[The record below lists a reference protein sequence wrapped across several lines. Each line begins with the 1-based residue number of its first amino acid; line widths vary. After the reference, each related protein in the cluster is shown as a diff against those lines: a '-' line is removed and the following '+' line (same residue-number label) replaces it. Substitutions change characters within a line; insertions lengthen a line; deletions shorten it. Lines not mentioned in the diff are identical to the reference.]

1 MGKFIIVYYYKA
13 GLYSGTHTVVADQ
26 FSNKNILNRAIGS
39 VKKILSPFS
48 LLCFFI
54 LFLSTS
60 YPAIAQKED
69 SLIIISSLKKLS
81 LEELSKIKVVTAS
94 KKEEPLVL
102 APNVMYIIDAAEI
115 KKYGYRKIEDLV
127 ARIPGFFSSW
137 RPLEPMLQVRGIAPN
152 ENNKITFMIN
162 GHRINNVNETTDQIW
177 PVTLD
182 NVERVEIIV
191 GPGSVL
197 YGSETLIATINL
209 ITKKINQTEFISS
222 YGTNNAITASVISGK
237 EIDETKN
244 ITVSGTF
251 TKNDGWQSADFY
263 RHSGEKIAQEGVD
276 SRQRT
281 LGVIRPGYFI
291 CMNARLD
298 NWFVQSVSVN
308 QAIPEYS
315 QDRPEFGVKATR
327 YNYTNSLV
335 IKNQKKYS
343 DIFSSNFK
351 ISTDNKRLLRT
362 IETNVAANNLDVSQI
377 LYSSDFDLNITKGK
391 NNLQVGLQGQFA
403 NNRHNYTM
411 NNYNPSGID
420 SIGEV
425 QSILE
430 NKDTYVLGAFI
441 SEEYNP
447 FKNLRIVAAI
457 RADRHS
463 VTHPEKIY
471 LSPRIA
477 VIYKPA
483 RTIIIKA
490 FVNKATKFP
499 NPWESQL
506 NQLWNKDKNPSATWA
521 NSPAYNPEQLL
532 TYETQLIFYSKKI
545 HLGLNG
551 YYQQLNDFIG
561 WSSSFTNIGD
571 FKGLGCE
578 LDFKYNIDKK
588 NKFWLNGSYQKA
600 TFKELFAG
608 DHGSIESNTGK
619 MNSVPQLI
627 LNSGLSIN
635 LGRNITLTT
644 SGRYFTG
651 QVVKNY
657 NIPEYLI
664 NGGKSEWDNYL
675 ATPEANYDWRTI
687 NNIFY
692 WDATILWDKI
702 AGKAFDLRLSSKN
715 ILNNRKRVGMQYANG
730 DFQPEG
736 RYIEASLFIR
746 FKK

>member
-1 MGKFIIVYYYKA
+1 MNFKIIHAPEA
-13 GLYSGTHTVVADQ
+13 GLYSLTVGSSEAITEV
-26 FSNKNILNRAIGS
+26 KNTPLKVTGIAKR
-39 VKKILSPFS
+39 VKFFVTTFLSLS
-48 LLCFFI
+48 S
-54 LFLSTS
+54 LFLQAQTDSVLKISTLG
-60 YPAIAQKED
+60 E
-69 SLIIISSLKKLS
+69 LS
-81 LEELSKIKVVTAS
+81 IEELINIKVVTAS
-94 KKEEPLVL
+94 KKEEPIEL
-102 APNVMYIIDAAEI
+102 APNVMYVINENEI
-115 KKYGYRKIEDLV
+115 KEYGYRKIEDLV

-162 GHRINNVNETTDQIW
+162 GHRINNVNETTNQIW
-177 PVTLD
+177 PITLD
-182 NVERVEIIV
+182 NIERVEIIV

-197 YGSETLIATINL
+197 YGSESLIATINL
-209 ITKKINQTEFISS
+209 ITKKTNQTEVISS

-237 EIDETKN
+237 EIDANKN

-251 TKNDGWQSADFY
+251 TKSDGWKSADFY
-263 RHSGEKIAQEGVD
+263 RHSGEKIANEGSD
-276 SRQRT
+276 TRQRN
-281 LGVIRPGYFI
+281 LGVIRPSYFI
-291 CMNARLD
+291 CMDAKLD
-298 NWFVQSVSVN
+298 NWFVQSISVN

-315 QDRPEFGVKATR
+315 QDRPELGVKATR

-335 IKNQKKYS
+335 IKNQKKFS
-343 DIFSSNFK
+343 DIFMTNLK
-351 ISTDNKRLLRT
+351 ISTDNKRLLRA
-362 IETNVAANNLDVSQI
+362 IETNVVANNLDVSQI
-377 LYSSDFDLNITKGK
+377 LYNSDFDLNITKGK
-391 NNLQVGLQGQFA
+391 SYLQMGIQGQFA

-411 NNYNPSGID
+411 NKYNPSDID
-420 SIGEV
+420 SIGDV

-430 NKDTYVLGAFI
+430 NKDTYVLGAYV
-441 SEEYNP
+441 SEEYTP
-447 FKNLRIVAAI
+447 FKKLKIVAAI

-463 VTHPEKIY
+463 ITHPEKFY
-471 LSPRIA
+471 FSPRIA
-477 VIYKPA
+477 VIFNPI
-483 RTIIIKA
+483 RSIIIKA

-506 NQLWNKDKNPSATWA
+506 NQLWNKDNNPAATWA

-532 TYETQLIFYSKKI
+532 TYETQFIYSTKKI
-545 HLGLNG
+545 HIGING
-551 YYQQLNDFIG
+551 YYQELKDFIG

-578 LDFKYNIDKK
+578 LDFKYHIDIKST
-588 NKFWLNGSYQKA
+588 FWLNGSYQNAK
-600 TFKELFAG
+600 FKELFEG

-635 LGRNITLTT
+635 LGRNITLST
-644 SGRYFTG
+644 SGRYFTR

-664 NGGKSEWDNYL
+664 NGGKSEWDKYL

-692 WDATILWDKI
+692 LDASILWQKI
-702 AGKAFDLRLSSKN
+702 GGKRFDLRFSSKN
-715 ILNNRKRVGMQYANG
+715 ILNNKKRVGIQYANG

-736 RYIEASLFIR
+736 RYLEVALFIR
-746 FKK
+746 FKR

>member
-1 MGKFIIVYYYKA
+1 MRIKITLA
-13 GLYSGTHTVVADQ
+13 
-26 FSNKNILNRAIGS
+26 IL
-39 VKKILSPFS
+39 LF
-48 LLCFFI
+48 
-54 LFLSTS
+54 FLSFCVH
-60 YPAIAQKED
+60 AQQD
-69 SLIIISSLKKLS
+69 SLVKISRLQELS
-81 LEELSKIKVVTAS
+81 LEELLNIKVITAS
-94 KKEEPLVL
+94 KKEEPIVL
-102 APNVMYIIDAAEI
+102 APNVMYVIDAAEI

-177 PVTLD
+177 PITLD

-209 ITKKINQTEFISS
+209 ITKKTNQTEMISS
-222 YGTNNAITASVISGK
+222 YGTNNAITATVISGK
-237 EIDETKN
+237 EIDATKN

-251 TKNDGWQSADFY
+251 TKNDGWQSDDFY
-263 RHSGEKIAQEGVD
+263 RHSGEKIAHEGVD
-276 SRQRT
+276 TRHRT
-281 LGVIRPGYFI
+281 LGVVRPSYFI
-291 CMNARLD
+291 CMDAKLD
-298 NWFVQSVSVN
+298 NWFVQSSSVN

-335 IKNQKKYS
+335 IRNEKKFN
-343 DIFSSNFK
+343 DVFSTNFK

-362 IETNVAANNLDVSQI
+362 IETNVAANTLDVSQI
-377 LYSSDFDLNITKGK
+377 LYNTDWALNITKGK
-391 NNLQVGLQGQFA
+391 SYLQMGVQGQFA

-411 NNYNPSGID
+411 NEYNPSGID
-420 SIGEV
+420 SVGDV

-430 NKDTYVLGAFI
+430 DKDSYVLGAFI

-447 FKNLRIVAAI
+447 IKKLKIVAAV

-463 VTHPEKIY
+463 VTHPEKVY
-471 LSPRIA
+471 FSPRIA
-477 VIYKPA
+477 VIYNPFPS
-483 RTIIIKA
+483 IIIKGL
-490 FVNKATKFP
+490 VNKATKFP

-506 NQLWNKDKNPSATWA
+506 NQLWNKDRNPSATWA

-532 TYETQLIFYSKKI
+532 AYEVQFIYFTKI
-545 HLGLNG
+545 IHIGLNG
-551 YYQQLNDFIG
+551 YYQELKDFIA
-561 WSSSFTNIGD
+561 WSSSFTNVGN
-571 FKGLGCE
+571 FKGYGCE
-578 LDFKYNIDKK
+578 LDFKYKIGEK
-588 NKFWLNGSYQKA
+588 NTFWLNGSYQNAK
-600 TFKELFAG
+600 FREHFAG

-627 LNSGLSIN
+627 LNSGLSIK
-635 LGRNITLTT
+635 LGRSVTFTT
-644 SGRYFTG
+644 SGRYFTK
-651 QVVKNY
+651 QIVKNY

-664 NGGKSEWDNYL
+664 NGGKSDWDKYL
-675 ATPEANYDWRTI
+675 ATPEADYNWRTI

-692 WDATILWDKI
+692 LDASILWEKI
-702 AGKAFDLRLSSKN
+702 GGKGFDLRLSSKN
-715 ILNNRKRVGMQYANG
+715 ILNNRKRVALQYANG

-736 RYIEASLFIR
+736 RYIELSLFVLLKN
-746 FKK
+746 KKIENR